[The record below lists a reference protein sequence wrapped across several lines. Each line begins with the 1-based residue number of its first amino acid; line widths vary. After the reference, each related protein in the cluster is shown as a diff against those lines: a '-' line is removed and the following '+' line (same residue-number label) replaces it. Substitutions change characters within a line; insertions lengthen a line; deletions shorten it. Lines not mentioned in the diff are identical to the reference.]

1 MNKIT
6 IIGSG
11 FSAAISKLVFS
22 EYNPIII
29 NTDYPKLINFVKIL
43 YTVML
48 IKFGLQAK
56 NGK

>member
-22 EYNPIII
+22 EHNPIVISCSNPYFLKKNYVRRKSI
-29 NTDYPKLINFVKIL
+29 ECNNF
-43 YTVML
+43 
-48 IKFGLQAK
+48 F
-56 NGK
+56 